1 MFTSSGRIT
10 HRGFAAAALAA
21 LLLGNCPVRA
31 QESAPRPASPARASS
46 PIDFSSGVTFEISPH
61 TGIMGKN
68 GVFGLKM
75 LMTYSAFSLELAGE
89 QVIGKTANLYPI
101 TVNALLNLSTRGR
114 LIPYGSVGAG
124 LWLTVPTDALGA
136 RTVSTLG
143 ISFGGGA
150 RFFITRSFG
159 LRLEAKQHLTTVSSN
174 RDLKEEL
181 LIFQELN
188 LGAVF
193 LFR

>member
-1 MFTSSGRIT
+1 MAILAMAGPC
-10 HRGFAAAALAA
+10 AA
-21 LLLGNCPVRA
+21 PA
-31 QESAPRPASPARASS
+31 QETGGTAGAPPRASS
-46 PIDFSSGVTFEISPH
+46 SIDLSSAVTFEITPH
-61 TGIMGKN
+61 TGIMGSS

-89 QVIGKTANLYPI
+89 QVIGRTANLYPI

-114 LIPYGSVGAG
+114 LIPYGTVGAG
-124 LWLTVPTDALGA
+124 LWLTVPTGALGA
-136 RTVSTLG
+136 QTVSTLG
-143 ISFGGGA
+143 INFGGGA

-159 LRLEAKQHLTTVSSN
+159 LRLEVKQHVTTVSSD

-181 LIFQELN
+181 LIFQEVS
-188 LGAVF
+188 LGVVF